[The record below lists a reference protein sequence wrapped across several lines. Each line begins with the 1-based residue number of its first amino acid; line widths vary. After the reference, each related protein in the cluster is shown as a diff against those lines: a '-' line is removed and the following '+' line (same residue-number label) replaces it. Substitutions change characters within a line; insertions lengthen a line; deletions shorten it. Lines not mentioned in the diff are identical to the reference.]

1 MKKRGIFRLLPA
13 LLLVL
18 ALFALSGCAGKE
30 AAAAPA
36 AAENNEAQK
45 KSGNR
50 TAKAEDYTEGVVQG
64 SSLYQKNGVIFWG
77 YDDRLCSA
85 LIGEDGLPYDFISEG
100 SMGEEIYSVAVYDG
114 ALYLA
119 TDIGII
125 RLATDQAEAE
135 QGYGV
140 VLGND
145 RLSIESFQ
153 IYEDYIY
160 YTYGYNLRRV
170 PINPGEREKLEEN
183 ITCMQVSSKGIYC
196 LNKDGEL
203 LLVSLDGTERKTLC
217 KLDSQGDLGIFDNK
231 AYITTGEADD
241 YIYVYDLERDE
252 LEELELEE
260 DISPYNPVWVL
271 EGKLYYNNEKFKLR
285 CLDLSTGEDELLPT
299 EFDLPD
305 YNEGFMLEGFGYYKL
320 SDSLYWAELGED
332 YSEKI
337 KIGQALNST
346 ASVSGAYDIA
356 RNIGVG
362 YDKTEFLYSDCFVLN
377 MPDFPSDWDY
387 EVLSKTAVQIVHYPS
402 RDAGYGGNVVSI
414 MAYDKDDDS
423 YEILPHYTVAGESK
437 DKVYIACFP
446 TDVQYSRETEKGWRQ
461 LSEFMQQIDED
472 DPDNPFSCAWDP

>member
-1 MKKRGIFRLLPA
+1 MKKLRA
-13 LLLVL
+13 LRPWLALVL
-18 ALFALSGCAGKE
+18 ALTFLALAGCSWVAEAETAGAANRTKE
-30 AAAAPA
+30 KKTRT
-36 AAENNEAQK
+36 AAE
-45 KSGNR
+45 KS
-50 TAKAEDYTEGVVQG
+50 DYTEGVVQG
-64 SSLYQKNGVIFWG
+64 SALFQKNGVIFWG
-77 YDDRLCSA
+77 SGEQLCSA
-85 LIGEDGLPYDFISEG
+85 LIGDDGEPYDFVSEG
-100 SMGEEIYSVAVYDG
+100 SMGEEIYYVAVYDG

-119 TDIGII
+119 TDIGLI
-125 RLATDQAEAE
+125 RLPTDQAKEE
-135 QGYGV
+135 QGYAE

-145 RLSIESFQ
+145 RLSIEGFQ
-153 IYEDYIY
+153 VYEDYVY
-160 YTYGYNLRRV
+160 YSYGYSLYRV
-170 PINPGEREKLEEN
+170 PTEPGEREELEED
-183 ITCMQVSSKGIYC
+183 ITRMQVTSKGIYC
-196 LNKDGEL
+196 LNKEGEL
-203 LLVSLDGTERKTLC
+203 LLVSLDGSERKTLC
-217 KLDSQGDLGIFDNK
+217 KLDSQGDIGVFGDK

-285 CLDLSTGEDELLPT
+285 CIDLSTGENELLPT

-346 ASVSGAYDIA
+346 ASASGAYDIA